1 MLSFFNNLRLSIRIA
16 ILALI
21 PLGAVVA
28 VGISDLIRERHKTA
42 VAQSIA
48 DVVALAPVI
57 SGLVHELQ
65 KERGTSA
72 GFIGSRGAKFA
83 DQIGGR
89 RSDTDLALRAFRDRI
104 PEPKGHLDFAGFR
117 DPFDKAVS
125 ELARL
130 ETVRSNVDS
139 FSFTVPQMAGYY
151 TPLIAEL
158 LNMVES
164 VSLLSDN
171 GNLVRLLVSYNA
183 FLQAKERA
191 GIERAMGATGFGA
204 GAFAE
209 PIYRNFVGLEAMQ
222 RSYLSV
228 FARFGQEQALVAWKQ
243 MTTGKEQTVVDEM
256 RSVANKAPF
265 GGEVASVTGPQWFAA
280 STARIDRMKQIE
292 DLIAEGILNTAL
304 EQTDHAKGEFWLILG
319 LLLALSAVVVGLSIL
334 IARSITVPL
343 FGLADN
349 MRYLAQN
356 DTNVAIK
363 GMQRKDEVGTM
374 ARAVDVFRQN
384 AVERLRLEAAQ
395 QSERVRERQRQSQLE
410 GLVANFRSVIDQ
422 TLRSVDGQ
430 AETMKGSARTLSGVA
445 NKASG
450 EANLSEQA
458 SEQASANVQ
467 AVAGATDQMV
477 HSVREVRGRA
487 SHANQMVHKATE
499 IAAATNTDVG
509 SLADAAERIG
519 TVVGLIRDIADQT
532 NLLALNATIEAARAG
547 EMGKGFAV
555 VAAEVK
561 ELASQ
566 TSRATEEIGA
576 QISGVQQLT
585 ENAVKSIAH
594 ISETVGEI
602 AEITASIAAAVEE
615 QEASTQEIAGSIQLA
630 SHDVNKARTSAQGA
644 SDVIEETAG
653 EARTVEQAADL
664 LTGAATK
671 LGRDVES
678 FLESV
683 ARDVEERRA
692 DLKAKM
698 MQLTILQSDGHRTEG
713 TISSLSA
720 SGCSIHTVGRLV
732 EGQAVELEFADGQ
745 RVAAAVDVVRDG
757 ALTMR
762 FVHEC
767 DEIGWLQSA

>member
-28 VGISDLIRERHKTA
+28 IGISDLIKERHKTVA
-42 VAQSIA
+42 AQSIA

-65 KERGTSA
+65 KERGASA
-72 GFIGSRGAKFA
+72 GFIGSKGAKFA

-89 RSDTDLALRAFRDRI
+89 RSDTDQALRVFRDRI

-117 DPFDKAVS
+117 DPFAKAVS
-125 ELARL
+125 DLARL
-130 ETVRSNVDS
+130 ETVRSNVDN
-139 FSFTVPQMAGYY
+139 FSLSLPQMAGYY
-151 TPLIAEL
+151 TPLIADL

-164 VSLLSDN
+164 VSLISDN
-171 GNLVRLLVSYNA
+171 GDLVRSLVSYNA

-204 GAFAE
+204 GTFAE
-209 PIYRNFVGLEAMQ
+209 PVYRNFVGLEAMQ

-228 FARFGQEQALVAWKQ
+228 FARFGQEQALDAWRQVAA
-243 MTTGKEQTVVDEM
+243 GKEQAVVDEM
-256 RSVANKAPF
+256 RAVANKAPF
-265 GGEVASVTGPQWFAA
+265 GGEVTSVTGPQWFAA
-280 STARIDRMKQIE
+280 STARIDQMKQIE
-292 DLIAEGILNTAL
+292 DRIAEGILNTAVEL
-304 EQTDHAKGEFWLILG
+304 TDHARGEFWLILG
-319 LLLALSAVVVGLSIL
+319 LLLALSSVVIGLSIV

-343 FGLADN
+343 YGLADN

-363 GMQRKDEVGTM
+363 SMQRKDEVGTM

-384 AVERLRLEAAQ
+384 AVERLRLEEAQ

-410 GLVANFRSVIDQ
+410 TLVANFRSVIDQ
-422 TLRSVDGQ
+422 TLRAVDGQ

-445 NKASG
+445 DKASG

-458 SEQASANVQ
+458 SEQASLNVQ

-477 HSVREVRGRA
+477 NSVRDVRGRA
-487 SHANQMVHKATE
+487 SHANRMVHRATE

-519 TVVGLIRDIADQT
+519 TVVGLIREIADQT

-561 ELASQ
+561 DLASQ
-566 TSRATEEIGA
+566 TSKATEEIGG

-615 QEASTQEIAGSIQLA
+615 QEASTQDIAGSIQLA
-630 SHDVNKARTSAQGA
+630 SKDVNTARTSAQGA

-671 LGRDVES
+671 LGQEVEA

-698 MQLTILQSDGHRTEG
+698 MHLTILHSDGHRTEG
-713 TISSLSA
+713 VISSLSE
-720 SGCSIHTVGRLV
+720 SGCMLSTVGALAQ
-732 EGQAVELEFADGQ
+732 GQTVELEFADGH
-745 RVAAAVDVVRDG
+745 RVTATVDAVRKGAAA
-757 ALTMR
+757 LR
-762 FVHEC
+762 FAQQC
-767 DEIGWLQSA
+767 DELRWLQSA